1 MVDCETTGLGKLDRV
16 VEIAA
21 VTLDS
26 ESFEVI
32 DEYDTLIN
40 PQRDVGPVHIHG
52 VTPGMVETAPTFEEI
67 AATLGERLDGSILVA
82 HNLRFDARM
91 LSQEFARLQT
101 RFDQGIGVCTLA
113 LTHEKLLC
121 ACDRYGIELDH
132 HHRALSDAR
141 ATARL
146 LSHCYEGDS
155 RAVPATVGSLDSA
168 YVPRTWRRDAM
179 QGANTSVL
187 ARVVGRAMF
196 PSSDTATVQYL
207 DMLDWVLD
215 DLVIDDL
222 ERQDL
227 VALAEELGL
236 SGDMVQRAHAN
247 YFQSIVSAAQRDGLI
262 TAQENE
268 VMSVVA
274 KALDIDLRLVPRV
287 TVKTVQRGALAA
299 GVRVCFTGTAMVKNR
314 HVDRAELESLA
325 ASAGLQPVSSVTK
338 RGCDVLVAADPSS
351 MSGKTQKAR
360 QWGISVVSVSDFWR
374 FCSGQ

>member
-1 MVDCETTGLGKLDRV
+1 
-16 VEIAA
+16 
-21 VTLDS
+21 
-26 ESFEVI
+26 
-32 DEYDTLIN
+32 
-40 PQRDVGPVHIHG
+40 
-52 VTPGMVETAPTFEEI
+52 
-67 AATLGERLDGSILVA
+67 
-82 HNLRFDARM
+82 
-91 LSQEFARLQT
+91 
-101 RFDQGIGVCTLA
+101 
-113 LTHEKLLC
+113 
-121 ACDRYGIELDH
+121 
-132 HHRALSDAR
+132 
-141 ATARL
+141 
-146 LSHCYEGDS
+146 
-155 RAVPATVGSLDSA
+155 
-168 YVPRTWRRDAM
+168 
-179 QGANTSVL
+179 
-187 ARVVGRAMF
+187 MF